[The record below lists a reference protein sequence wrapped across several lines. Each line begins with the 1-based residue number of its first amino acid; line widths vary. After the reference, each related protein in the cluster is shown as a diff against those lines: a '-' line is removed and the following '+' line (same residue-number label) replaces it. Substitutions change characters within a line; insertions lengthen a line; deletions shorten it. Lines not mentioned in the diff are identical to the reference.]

1 MRNLEMIDCKKTLC
15 MNFKVLLL
23 TTKTHLLLFMITS
36 HVLIVR
42 MR

>member
-1 MRNLEMIDCKKTLC
+1 MHNLEMIDCKKTPY

-23 TTKTHLLLFMITS
+23 ATKTHRLISMIS
-36 HVLIVR
+36 GYAIIVR